1 MEYCGAGSVLD
12 IMTVVERTLT
22 EEECA
27 EVLLLLLF
35 PIIIIHILWGW
46 LCFRYYDCC

>member
-12 IMTVVERTLT
+12 IMTVVERALT

-35 PIIIIHILWGW
+35 PIIIHILLLMCTG
-46 LCFRYYDCC
+46 LI